1 MRHFSVVSNRN
12 AKVEMEVVT
21 TDMAV
26 VTGDAGGLITVG
38 LETLDAHMGRW
49 VVVGGG
55 LGQGVSRGTAVTGTS
70 RDTSS
75 VIAF

>member
-26 VTGDAGGLITVG
+26 VTGDAGGLITVC
-38 LETLDAHMGRW
+38 LETLDAHMGR
-49 VVVGGG
+49 
-55 LGQGVSRGTAVTGTS
+55 
-70 RDTSS
+70 
-75 VIAF
+75 